1 MYPGEVHQRDPDDPG
16 YWLSLTEGSI
26 TRMVHMPQR
35 AQKVLSK
42 PVNVMMAKR
51 AQAEWVGDETLGSVE
66 RRERAEE
73 TTCTASGD
81 VLRAHWRQRIGV
93 EIMRGVARC
102 IQRSADSSSMATTVS
117 SRRRNLEYDRH
128 CC

>member
-1 MYPGEVHQRDPDDPG
+1 MEVKATGKWASYRGALERQEQGGRGWMVKTSLGASDEFVPFAFEVGGALGREAEDLIGEAIRVAEYNRKGLGDLAH
-16 YWLSLTEGSI
+16 WSALNWEG
-26 TRMVHMPQR
+26 
-35 AQKVLSK
+35 
-42 PVNVMMAKR
+42 
-51 AQAEWVGDETLGSVE
+51 
-66 RRERAEE
+66 
-73 TTCTASGD
+73 
-81 VLRAHWRQRIGV
+81 HWRQRIGV